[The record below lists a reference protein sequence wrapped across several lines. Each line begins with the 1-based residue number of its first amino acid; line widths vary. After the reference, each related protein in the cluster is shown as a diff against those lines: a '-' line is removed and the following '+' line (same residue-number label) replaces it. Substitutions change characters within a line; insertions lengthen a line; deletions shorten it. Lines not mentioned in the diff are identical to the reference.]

1 VRNLV
6 RQHIFIIPLLTMCLI
21 VGVVLA
27 IAFLSECSA
36 VGDHTSDFEVVT
48 VDDDGRKPFGIA
60 SRLCA
65 LRNDEI
71 DESSGLAVSR
81 RGRDI
86 YWTHND
92 SGGHPAVYA
101 FDSKGTNLGRWM
113 IDGATNRDWEDMASA
128 KIDGHPILVVGEIG
142 DNFKIWGTYRLYFV
156 EEPEIKSGSD
166 ADTRGKL
173 DLRRTLVF
181 RYEDGNHNCE
191 ALALDSGRKEILL
204 VTKTPGGGGEAG
216 VYRMAL
222 PDLGFEASVDASD
235 DTSTTQTADAPAPL
249 PSIEPDESLRLD
261 SGPEIETARKI
272 ATLKL
277 PTVTAMDI
285 SACGCYAVV
294 LTYGNAY
301 YYERDED
308 ETWAQAFA
316 RPPRMVPLPVRRQG
330 ESIGFGSD
338 GKSLYLTSEKLP
350 TPLWH
355 LPPADSM
362 D

>member
-1 VRNLV
+1 MSAKLRPALV
-6 RQHIFIIPLLTMCLI
+6 LYEGERDVVAAFI
-21 VGVVLA
+21 
-27 IAFLSECSA
+27 S
-36 VGDHTSDFEVVT
+36 
-48 VDDDGRKPFGIA
+48 
-60 SRLCA
+60 SRLPEE
-65 LRNDEI
+65 DSP
-71 DESSGLAVSR
+71 ESVLIG
-81 RGRDI
+81 
-86 YWTHND
+86 
-92 SGGHPAVYA
+92 
-101 FDSKGTNLGRWM
+101 
-113 IDGATNRDWEDMASA
+113 
-128 KIDGHPILVVGEIG
+128 DGHREFQLTGLKVSSVVRLDKVATVLKDLVVGEIG